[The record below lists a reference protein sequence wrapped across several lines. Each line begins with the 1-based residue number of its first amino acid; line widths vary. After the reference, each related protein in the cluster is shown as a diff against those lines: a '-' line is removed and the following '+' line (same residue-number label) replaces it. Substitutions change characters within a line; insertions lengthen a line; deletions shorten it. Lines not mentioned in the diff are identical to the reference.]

1 MNENLNEN
9 LNETTEKV
17 VSASTKLNGKDKLKI
32 GGIVTGIAA
41 AGYAVGTYVIKP
53 GVKWLV
59 KKFAKKKVEDA
70 PVKKSKKA
78 KDNEPEEVETNEEE
92 TEE

>member
-9 LNETTEKV
+9 LTETTEKV
-17 VSASTKLNGKDKLKI
+17 VSTASTKLTGKDKLKI
-32 GGIVTGIAA
+32 GGIVTGIATV
-41 AGYAVGTYVIKP
+41 GYAVGTYVIKP
-53 GVKWLV
+53 GVKWVV

-70 PVKKSKKA
+70 PKKA
-78 KDNEPEEVETNEEE
+78 KKTKDKEPAEVEESNEE